1 MKTLQQ
7 GKAASNRRR
16 VVARLLTGV
25 VVVVSLMMPG
35 WQETGAGGQTTCRQA
50 SSLNI
55 NDITGAFRTLVHLNP
70 DQWIV
75 MFQLNTNR
83 HRMDCPGTTGLIACT
98 PDKFISRSD
107 IAIGVGDVENVDGTS
122 CRETWMVTASSATGA
137 VFFGFKIKFQEDV
150 MINPNQPFNARR
162 RLGLVALPRNIEA
175 LGQTVDMTGQ
185 LVDAGDDGV
194 DN

>member
-7 GKAASNRRR
+7 AKAASNRRR

-25 VVVVSLMMPG
+25 VAVVSLMVPA

-55 NDITGAFRTLVHLNP
+55 NDITGASVIMTQRNP
-70 DQWIV
+70 DQWVVI
-75 MFQLNTNR
+75 FELNTNR
-83 HRMDCPGTTGLIACT
+83 HRMDCPGTTGLIACS
-98 PDKFISRSD
+98 PDKFVSRSD
-107 IAIGVGDVENVDGTS
+107 ISINVGDVENLDGSS
-122 CRETWMVTASSATGA
+122 CREAWMVTASSATGA

-150 MINPNQPFNARR
+150 MINNQQFNPRR
-162 RLGLVALPRNIEA
+162 RLGLVPLPRGVEA
-175 LGQTVDMTGQ
+175 LGQTIDMTGQ
-185 LVDAGDDGV
+185 LIDAGDDGV